1 MMSLLEVRN
10 LNVTF
15 NTDEGDLSAVRGV
28 NFTIEKGESVA
39 LVGESGSGKSVTA
52 LSVMSLLGNGAELS
66 AGKIALSGR
75 NLLSLSPGELRDVRG
90 KEVGMIFQEPMSSL
104 NPVFRIGDQIA
115 EVLQRHL
122 HQDKKVSLKEAEY
135 LLEKVGISDP
145 HLRSQNYPHELSG
158 GMKQR
163 VMIAI
168 ALACNP
174 DLLIADEPTT
184 ALDVTIQAQ
193 ILELLEELREESGMA
208 ILLITHD
215 LGVVAQFSERVLVMY
230 AGEIVENC
238 DVGNLFQEAAHP
250 YTRALLRA
258 LPSVRSGG
266 RLESI
271 EGSIPSPFSY
281 PEGCA
286 FFERCSDALDVC
298 ERITPP
304 ETDLLAGRKVRCWLH
319 GGDQ

>member
-1 MMSLLEVRN
+1 MTSLLEVQN

-15 NTDEGDLSAVRGV
+15 ETDEGNLSAVRGV
-28 NFTIEKGESVA
+28 NFTIRKGESVA

-52 LSVMSLLGNGAELS
+52 LSVMSLLGKGAEMS
-66 AGKIALSGR
+66 AGKIALSGK
-75 NLLSLSPGELRDVRG
+75 NLLSLSDGELRDVRG

-122 HQDKKVSLKEAEY
+122 HQDRKVSLQEAEY

-145 HLRSQNYPHELSG
+145 HLRAQNYPHELSG

-193 ILELLEELREESGMA
+193 ILELLEELRDELGMA

-215 LGVVAQFSERVLVMY
+215 LGVVAEFSERVMVMY

-258 LPSVRSGG
+258 LPSARSGG

-286 FFERCSDALDVC
+286 FFQRCPEALDVC